1 MNIDSVNIL
10 QVLITIFLAIIG
22 WILRWIWSE
31 IKSWRT
37 ELREMRDEL
46 REDIKTCMR
55 ERECAA
61 HRAQLTETFELKL
74 EALRNR

>member
-1 MNIDSVNIL
+1 MTVDNINIF
-10 QVLITIFLAIIG
+10 QVITPVFLAIIG

-46 REDIKTCMR
+46 REDIKTCVR
-55 ERECAA
+55 DRECAT
-61 HRAQLTETFELKL
+61 HREQFQRQL

>member
-1 MNIDSVNIL
+1 MNIDNVNIL

-31 IKSWRT
+31 IRSWRT

-46 REDIKTCMR
+46 REDIKTCVR
-55 ERECAA
+55 DRECAA
-61 HRAQLTETFELKL
+61 HREQFQRQL